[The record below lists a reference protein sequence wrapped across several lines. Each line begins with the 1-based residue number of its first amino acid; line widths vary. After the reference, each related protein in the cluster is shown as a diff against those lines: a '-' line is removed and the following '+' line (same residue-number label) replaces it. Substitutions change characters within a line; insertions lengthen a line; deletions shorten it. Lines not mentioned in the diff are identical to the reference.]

1 MKRYS
6 ILALSLALTA
16 CNTNPGGFTIDGT
29 LSGEL
34 EEGTAVYLKKAN
46 EQNQPVDVDTA
57 MVQNGTFTFTGK
69 AEIPELHYLF
79 IEETQGNIP
88 LVLESGTIDINAHK
102 DSLAYAR
109 IQGTPQNDLFSDFLE
124 SSRALSRKALS
135 MNEDMRAASARRDT
149 VVMNSL
155 REEYFELQEEAKDFE
170 LDYARENPDALI
182 SALII
187 DKILTTAAL
196 PEAEVKELYEALAP
210 EIKNTSVGQ
219 KIKERLE
226 KASNA
231 SIGSRAPN
239 FTAPTPSGEE
249 LALNDVLGKVTIL
262 DFWAAWCKPCRAENP
277 NVVKIYHK
285 YKDQGLNILG
295 VSLDRKAEDWKKAIQ
310 DDGLEWNHVSN
321 VKYFDEIAEL
331 YNVNAIPATFI
342 LDENGIIVAKNLRGE
357 ALDQKIGELLQ

>member
-6 ILALSLALTA
+6 ILALILTLAG
-16 CNTNPGGFTIDGT
+16 CNSSPMGYTIEGT

-34 EEGTAVYLKKAN
+34 KEGTTVYLKKAN
-46 EQNQPVDVDTA
+46 EQNQPVDVDTTV
-57 MVQNGTFTFTGK
+57 VQNGAFIFEGK
-69 AEIPELHYLF
+69 AEMPELHYLF
-79 IEETQGNIP
+79 IEESQGNIP
-88 LVLESGTIDINAHK
+88 LVLEAGTIEINAHK
-102 DSLAYAR
+102 DSLAYAE
-109 IQGTPQNDLFSDFLE
+109 IQGTPQNELFADFLE
-124 SSRALSRKALS
+124 ASRALSRRALS
-135 MNEDMRAASARRDT
+135 MNEDMREATVQRDT
-149 VVMNSL
+149 VLMNSL
-155 REEYFELQEEAKDFE
+155 RDEYFELQEEAKDFE
-170 LDYARENPDALI
+170 LNYAKDNPDALI
-182 SALII
+182 SALIL

-196 PEAEVKELYEALAP
+196 PDAEVKALYEALSP
-210 EIKNTSVGQ
+210 EIKSTKVGQ

-277 NVVKIYHK
+277 NVVRIYHK
-285 YKDQGLNILG
+285 YKDHGLNILG
-295 VSLDRKAEDWKKAIQ
+295 VSLDRRAEDWKKAIE

-321 VKYFDEIAEL
+321 VQYFDEIAEL